1 MRLSV
6 LVLLLLSVA
15 LAQAQLWKRFMDRG
29 RQVKNNVRDA
39 ARFSK
44 QAVQGSR
51 DMARAYKDMR
61 EANFK
66 NSDKY
71 FHARGNYDAANRG
84 KGGAWAARV
93 ISNARERVQT
103 IGGRNLA
110 DSAADQRANKWG
122 RSGKD
127 PNHFRPKGLPR
138 KY

>member
-1 MRLSV
+1 MRPS
-6 LVLLLLSVA
+6 VLLLLLLSLAV
-15 LAQAQLWKRFMDRG
+15 AQAQLQWLKNKG

-44 QAVQGSR
+44 QAAQGSW

-61 EANFK
+61 AANWK
-66 NSDKY
+66 DDDKY
-71 FHARGNYDAANRG
+71 FHARGNYDAAKRG

-93 ISNARERVQT
+93 ISNGRERVQT
-103 IGGRNLA
+103 IGGRGLA

-122 RSGKD
+122 RSGRD
-127 PNHFRPKGLPR
+127 PNHFRPKGLPK

>member
-6 LVLLLLSVA
+6 LLLLLLSVA
-15 LAQAQLWKRFMDRG
+15 LTQSVWQGLKDRG
-29 RQVKNNVRDA
+29 RQIKNNIRDA

-44 QAVQGSR
+44 QAAQGSW

-61 EANFK
+61 QANFK

-71 FHARGNYDAANRG
+71 FHARGNYDAAKRG
-84 KGGAWAARV
+84 KGGAWAAKV

-103 IGGRNLA
+103 IGGRGLA
-110 DSAADQRANKWG
+110 DSAADQKANKWG
-122 RSGKD
+122 RSGRD
-127 PNHFRPKGLPR
+127 PNNFRPKGLPK

>member
-6 LVLLLLSVA
+6 FLLLLLSVA
-15 LAQAQLWKRFMDRG
+15 VAHSQLQWLKDKG
-29 RQVKNNVRDA
+29 RQAKNNIRDA
-39 ARFSK
+39 ARFTK
-44 QAVQGSR
+44 QAAQGSW

-61 EANFK
+61 QANYIGA
-66 NSDKY
+66 DKY

-103 IGGRNLA
+103 IGGRGLK

-122 RSGKD
+122 RSGRD
-127 PNHFRPKGLPR
+127 PNHFRPKGLPK

>member
-6 LVLLLLSVA
+6 LLLLLLSLAV
-15 LAQAQLWKRFMDRG
+15 AQAQLQWLKNKG

-44 QAVQGSR
+44 QAAKGSL

-61 EANFK
+61 DANWK
-66 NSDKY
+66 NADKY
-71 FHARGNYDAANRG
+71 FHARGNYDAAKRG

-103 IGGRNLA
+103 IGGRGLA

-122 RSGKD
+122 RSGRD
-127 PNHFRPKGLPR
+127 PNHFRPKGLPK